1 MHPPPERPQM
11 RRRIE
16 FLLGGVLIA
25 YTAIAQPKW
34 RATVSPAEHPGLHA
48 IVLSPEL
55 VGVSRTDLG
64 DLRLVDSTGRVV
76 PFVLQRSSA
85 GPMRSR
91 FVPYTL
97 LRNEVLPKSTV
108 VELERPVDRQLD
120 ELHIWT
126 RPVDVEK
133 HVRITGSD
141 DRERWYM
148 VKDEHVVT
156 QGARGDPP
164 HQVLLVQL
172 PRSDYRF
179 FRIALNDSLTDPMQ
193 ILGVGHFVEEAA
205 HARYT
210 SATVKWEQHDSAS
223 FTHLWVTAPHPIP
236 VERIVY
242 AVQDTVPFHRTGRM
256 QAPRNAIR
264 RNGRRERTEHFE
276 ETVASFTLASDQE
289 QEIDLTGTRED
300 TFDLSIDN
308 SDDRPLRFTDL
319 HVFNTEYILLANLE
333 TGMRY
338 SFTTGDASLSPPD
351 FDMAHFADELPVPVD
366 TLTTS
371 PLELLPQKANAPPL
385 FDPSKWWIWAII
397 VALMGGMGLMAVR
410 MLKKVE

>member
-1 MHPPPERPQM
+1 M

-16 FLLGGVLIA
+16 ILIGGALVAHAAL
-25 YTAIAQPKW
+25 AQPQW
-34 RATVSPAEHPGLHA
+34 RAAVPAVERSGSHA
-48 IVLSPEL
+48 IVLAPEL
-55 VGVSRTDLG
+55 IGLSRTDLG
-64 DLRLVDSTGRVV
+64 DLRLLDSTGHDV

-108 VELERPVDRQLD
+108 VELERPADRQLD
-120 ELHIWT
+120 ELHIWI

-193 ILGVGHFVEEAA
+193 VLGVGHFAEETIR
-205 HARYT
+205 ARYT
-210 SATVKWEQHDSAS
+210 AAVMKWEQHDSAS
-223 FTHLWVTAPHPIP
+223 TTRLRITAPHPVP
-236 VERIVY
+236 VERVVCT
-242 AVQDTVPFHRTGRM
+242 VQDTMPFHRPGHM
-256 QAPRNAIR
+256 QVLRTLLR
-264 RNGRRERTEHFE
+264 RNGRRERPERIN
-276 ETVASFTLASDQE
+276 ETLASFTFTSNGDFA
-289 QEIDLTGTRED
+289 IDLPGTRED
-300 TFDLSIDN
+300 TFDLMIDN
-308 SDDRPLRFTDL
+308 GDNRPLHFTAVQ
-319 HVFNTEYILLANLE
+319 VFNTEQMLLANLE
-333 TGMRY
+333 PGMTY
-338 SFTTGDASLSPPD
+338 SLTTGDASLSTPD
-351 FDMAHFADELPVPVD
+351 FDMAHFADELPTPVD
-366 TLTTS
+366 TLNMGL
-371 PLELLPQKANAPPL
+371 LEPLPQKATAPPL
-385 FDPSKWWIWAII
+385 FDPSKWWVWAII
-397 VALMGGMGLMAVR
+397 IGLMVGMGLMAVR
-410 MLKKVE
+410 MLRKEG